1 MAGTPPIV
9 GRGIPENPPKPKRYL
24 INVKLYGL
32 FSCPPENFV
41 KELDDLC
48 QKFTESEDE
57 YSYSWTH

>member
-41 KELDDLC
+41 KEA
-48 QKFTESEDE
+48 
-57 YSYSWTH
+57 